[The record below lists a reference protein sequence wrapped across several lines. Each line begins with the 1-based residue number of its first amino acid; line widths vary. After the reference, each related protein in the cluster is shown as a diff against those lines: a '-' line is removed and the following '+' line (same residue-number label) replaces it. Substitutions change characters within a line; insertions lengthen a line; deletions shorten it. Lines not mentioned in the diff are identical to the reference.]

1 MPRVISRSVGRK
13 LAVTL
18 VAIVG
23 FVLAYEISMSDSRN
37 EAPPGVVDP
46 TRPAAGSRQLFSATA
61 YCKGTTTASG
71 VGVRTGIAASDP
83 ALLPVGSVVN
93 ITTGN
98 AKYNGVYTIMDT
110 GPKVQGRII
119 DVYMWSCHEALAFGR
134 QQIELTVLRLGWNP
148 NQSTPSLIDRLFRR
162 REAARNAPPPPLP
175 PPPPLQ
181 PAVEPVSLEDG
192 EEETAILE
200 PQKPPVEPADVVP
213 GSTGPDSS
221 VPGSAGR

>member
-1 MPRVISRSVGRK
+1 MTRVISRSVGRK
-13 LAVTL
+13 LMVTL

-37 EAPPGVVDP
+37 EAPPGVIDP

-83 ALLPVGSVVN
+83 ALLPVGSVIN

-98 AKYNGVYTIMDT
+98 TKYNGVYTIMDT
-110 GPKVQGRII
+110 GPKIQGRII

-162 REAARNAPPPPLP
+162 REAARNAPAPPLPLP
-175 PPPPLQ
+175 PPQ
-181 PAVEPVSLEDG
+181 PALEPVVLEDG
-192 EEETAILE
+192 EEETAIIE
-200 PQKPPVEPADVVP
+200 PKAPPVEPADAIPGATVP
-213 GSTGPDSS
+213 GSSA
-221 VPGSAGR
+221 PGSADR